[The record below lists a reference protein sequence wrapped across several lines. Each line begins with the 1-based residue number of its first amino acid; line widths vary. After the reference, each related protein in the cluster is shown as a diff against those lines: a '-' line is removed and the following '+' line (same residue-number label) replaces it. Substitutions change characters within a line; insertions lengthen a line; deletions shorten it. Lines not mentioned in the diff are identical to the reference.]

1 MKNNILPLAIGLILA
16 VAAIFM
22 LRNFLEEQ
30 RIAVLKQAGEQ
41 AVALQQNQVVV
52 LVARK
57 PIPAGAPIVPSMID
71 TTAVSRNEVN
81 PNSVRSLAEIEGKA
95 AARAIS
101 PGEQISNEAL
111 RVISVEGEANG
122 LSAQRLSEIIPEG
135 KRAIGLSVDNISSL
149 IDMLKSGDH
158 VDVYAVIGLPVGQ
171 GQKQIMNIPIFQDV
185 TVLAVGS
192 SFGEIKVVQQLGSSI
207 KKLINKQEDSK
218 SKQGGGPSGPTVTV
232 ALNPE
237 EISVISFVQEEG
249 KIKLSLRQPG
259 DTAVINY
266 QEQMQQQMAGGN
278 RSPASSV
285 MGYNEFIA
293 YLITH
298 GFLAPPRAAAPP
310 EESQQAL
317 AKQPEKPKQVEV
329 YRGDKKEV
337 KELQK

>member
-16 VAAIFM
+16 AAAIFM
-22 LRNFLEEQ
+22 LHNFLEEQ
-30 RIAVLKQAGEQ
+30 RVVVLRQASEQ

-81 PNSVRSLAEIEGKA
+81 PSSVRSLAEIEGKA

-101 PGEQISNEAL
+101 PGEQISNDAL
-111 RVISVEGEANG
+111 RIISVEDATQG

-149 IDMLKSGDH
+149 IDMLKPGDH

-185 TVLAVGS
+185 TVLAVGN
-192 SFGEIKVVQQLGSSI
+192 SFGQVKVVQQLGSSI
-207 KKLINKQEDSK
+207 KKLIAKQDESK
-218 SKQGGGPSGPTVTV
+218 KQGGASGPTITV
-232 ALNPE
+232 ALSPE

-266 QEQMQQQMAGGN
+266 QEQMQQQVAGN
-278 RSPASSV
+278 RAPVSSV
-285 MGYNEFIA
+285 MGYNEFVA

-298 GFLAPPRAAAPP
+298 GFLAPPRQASTP
-310 EESQQAL
+310 EETSQA
-317 AKQPEKPKQVEV
+317 AVKQPEKPKQVEV
-329 YRGDKKEV
+329 YRGNKKQLE
-337 KELQK
+337 ELQK